1 MHASVFKPKK
11 KKPPSKFFTKSTSQ
25 NYWKIEI
32 PVVNN
37 WPKPFY
43 FDQRTKLWSIYV
55 WIHQEPWQYPI
66 NTPCKIKKRREKEGG
81 NMGKHTV
88 KRSWCKSSRTQHK
101 RSNKLWK
108 KKIVKGKKKKE
119 KRRKTTIHML

>member
-66 NTPCKIKKRREKEGG
+66 NTPCKIKKGERKKGVIWG
-81 NMGKHTV
+81 NTPWKDHGV
-88 KRSWCKSSRTQHK
+88 KVQELNIKGLTSFERK
-101 RSNKLWK
+101 R
-108 KKIVKGKKKKE
+108 
-119 KRRKTTIHML
+119 